1 MAGTLRRAEKGL
13 REKSFKKQVGE
24 GQEDGEGRA
33 GAVGGEAGKEGDR
46 RPLRRRVTTGA

>member
-24 GQEDGEGRA
+24 GQEDGQEGPGLLGEKQAKR
-33 GAVGGEAGKEGDR
+33 GTGDPSGGG
-46 RPLRRRVTTGA
+46 